1 MLLLLGGE
9 VLGGIFLGSVP
20 SLVIDQKILEDE
32 KDGYLAEVDW
42 KNDGGISYNTIYSCK
57 KK

>member
-1 MLLLLGGE
+1 LGGE